1 MDEQLRLDGPAVPY
15 PLPRPRHLTER
26 QRDLLRY
33 VAIVYDAGQS
43 FPTGMAHRFF
53 VDASGALRRLE
64 ALGRVS
70 QVGRG
75 KWRAT

>member
-1 MDEQLRLDGPAVPY
+1 
-15 PLPRPRHLTER
+15 LTDR

-33 VAIVYDAGQS
+33 VAVVYDAGES
-43 FPTGMAHRFF
+43 FPTGMAGRFF

-64 ALGRVS
+64 ALGRVCH
-70 QVGRG
+70 VGRG

>member
-1 MDEQLRLDGPAVPY
+1 MDEQLRLDGDAVPY
-15 PLPRPRHLTER
+15 PLPRARHLTER

-33 VAIVYDAGQS
+33 VAVVYDQAES
-43 FPTGMAHRFF
+43 FPTGMAGRFF

-64 ALGRVS
+64 AMGRVRRI
-70 QVGRG
+70 GRG